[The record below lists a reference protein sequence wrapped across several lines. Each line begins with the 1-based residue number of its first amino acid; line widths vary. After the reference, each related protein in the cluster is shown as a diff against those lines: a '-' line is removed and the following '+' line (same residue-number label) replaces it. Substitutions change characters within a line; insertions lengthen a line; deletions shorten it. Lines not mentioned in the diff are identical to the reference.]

1 MKTYLILIPN
11 HGVCNGIANEK
22 SPYRA
27 FLIKTAY
34 HRFGDPITGDNR
46 ILPSLQ

>member
-27 FLIKTAY
+27 FLLKQLITALV
-34 HRFGDPITGDNR
+34 T
-46 ILPSLQ
+46 Q